1 LFHGLVLLDSHENG
15 FTLFKIVHVLPRFLV
30 LSKTHLVSDLG
41 LDRGRGQGGCLRTHC
56 LLGYHCAAGSWSR
69 HSRSQRL
76 PSWRLHWR
84 LDNLSYRASSF
95 VHRRLGSD
103 TATKGPSSAAKWTAH
118 IWHAGSESGSLPE
131 GLSAFHPG
139 WRFVEGNS
147 GAGVQCLSG
156 NLLLGMGNHLSV
168 AWTIIDVELVKPLPV
183 VRWSLHDLQV
193 INGVILLWLE
203 IWVVD
208 IPDVGNLLVSDR
220 GVTDPLERFL
230 RLDHVSQKGALEEP
244 VVIGNIL
251 LKLDIAST
259 YSDHK
264 LISLELDDLL

>member
-1 LFHGLVLLDSHENG
+1 
-15 FTLFKIVHVLPRFLV
+15 
-30 LSKTHLVSDLG
+30 
-41 LDRGRGQGGCLRTHC
+41 
-56 LLGYHCAAGSWSR
+56 
-69 HSRSQRL
+69 
-76 PSWRLHWR
+76 
-84 LDNLSYRASSF
+84 
-95 VHRRLGSD
+95 
-103 TATKGPSSAAKWTAH
+103 
-118 IWHAGSESGSLPE
+118 
-131 GLSAFHPG
+131 
-139 WRFVEGNS
+139 
-147 GAGVQCLSG
+147 
-156 NLLLGMGNHLSV
+156 MGNHLSV